1 MNISQFDPLGL
12 ALLLG
17 SLSLIPLLL
26 ICTTCFLKISVVL
39 MIVKNAIGVQQVP
52 PAIAVYAIALSITA
66 FVMAPVIRDIGS
78 NLGIINGKLPAE
90 KITVERIVQAVEPL
104 RSFMLKNTSID
115 QRERLLNIARKHD
128 SKTALSMRD
137 SDYVVLIPAFVIS
150 ELQLAFE
157 VGFVL
162 YVPMIVIDLL
172 ISNILLALGMQMV
185 SPMVVSMPLKIL
197 LFVALDGWFRL
208 FEGLALSYLW

>member
-1 MNISQFDPLGL
+1 MNVNQFDPLSL

-17 SLSLIPLLL
+17 ALSLMPLLL
-26 ICTTCFLKISVVL
+26 ICTTCFLKVSVVL

-52 PAIAVYAIALSITA
+52 PAIAVYAVSMIITA
-66 FVMAPVIRDIGS
+66 FVMAPVAHNIGG
-78 NLGIINGKLPAE
+78 NLGFVGDKMPTG
-90 KITVERIVQAVEPL
+90 KITVAHMVTAAEPL
-104 RSFMLKNTSID
+104 RAFMIKNTSSE
-115 QRERLLNIARKHD
+115 QRQRILHIAAKSNAHAGLLQE
-128 SKTALSMRD
+128 
-137 SDYVVLIPAFVIS
+137 SDYAVLIPAFVLS

-157 VGFVL
+157 IGFVL
-162 YVPMIVIDLL
+162 YIPMIVIDLL

-197 LFVALDGWFRL
+197 LFVVLDGWFRL